1 MKEDRLDHVD
11 RKILRALMSDARISN
26 QKLSESINLSTTA
39 CWNRVRA
46 LENSGIIS
54 EYVTILDQ
62 HALGLPDTVIIEVTL
77 DHHDDEI
84 VQNFGK
90 ALADFPEVMEAYL
103 VTGEFDYLIKL
114 AVAGTESFERFL
126 REKLY
131 KIPGIRNSRSTFSL
145 RCLKRV
151 HSVIP

>member
-11 RKILRALMSDARISN
+11 RKILRALMNDARISN
-26 QKLSESINLSTTA
+26 QKLSKSINLSTTA

-54 EYVTILDQ
+54 EYVTVLDQ
-62 HALGLPDTVIIEVTL
+62 NALGLPDTVIIEVTL

-114 AVAGTESFERFL
+114 AVADTESFERFL

-131 KIPGIRNSRSTFSL
+131 KIPGIRNSRSTFTL
-145 RCLKRV
+145 KCLKRV